1 VAGGGCL
8 GGPWRDAAKQQSR
21 LGGIKEGSALPSLHS
36 PGNQWTWQ
44 KYECDWTEL
53 EIDWEPPTL
62 PDGTEWDPED
72 EDSRHYLNGFVGKG
86 KECEYLNPGTD
97 AWALK
102 HIAAQKRL
110 EGKSSSGARVA
121 PSARARGKRLGRGGA
136 GLKKRRTI
144 KL

>member
-1 VAGGGCL
+1 MN
-8 GGPWRDAAKQQSR
+8 
-21 LGGIKEGSALPSLHS
+21 
-36 PGNQWTWQ
+36 GNQWTWQ
-44 KYECDWTEL
+44 KYECDWADL

-86 KECEYLNPGTD
+86 EECEYLNPGTDAD

-110 EGKSSSGARVA
+110 EGKSSSGGAKRK
-121 PSARARGKRLGRGGA
+121 GKGETAGA
-136 GLKKRRTI
+136 GGIPR
-144 KL
+144 